1 MEEEHLVPIYQYEN
15 SVSDHSD
22 HSDNSSSDD
31 SDIEITSNVDEA
43 ENELIRL
50 STYLQFDSEN
60 DTDDDETFDWPA
72 PPPPLIHSNSSTSDD
87 EEQNNSLQVILPT
100 SSSDNGILKQSIK
113 RKRRQWSVKEKIYA
127 IQLFEKNQSKHKTS
141 NKTGCTRA
149 QLRNWIMNKEELFR
163 IYKHKKGFFYFLLLD
178 NENIFFSFRCET
190 KTCTR
195 WWKKTCSC

>member
-72 PPPPLIHSNSSTSDD
+72 PPPPLIYSNSSASDD
-87 EEQNNSLQVILPT
+87 EEQNNSHQVVLPT
-100 SSSDNGILKQSIK
+100 TSTNHDLSKQPIK
-113 RKRRQWSVKEKIYA
+113 SKRRQWSIKEKLNA

-141 NKTGCTRA
+141 RITGCTRA
-149 QLRNWIMNKEELFR
+149 QLRNWLINKEDLFT
-163 IYKHKKGFFYFLLLD
+163 IYKQKKGSLYFVLVN
-178 NENIFFSFRCET
+178 NENIFFFT
-190 KTCTR
+190 L
-195 WWKKTCSC
+195 